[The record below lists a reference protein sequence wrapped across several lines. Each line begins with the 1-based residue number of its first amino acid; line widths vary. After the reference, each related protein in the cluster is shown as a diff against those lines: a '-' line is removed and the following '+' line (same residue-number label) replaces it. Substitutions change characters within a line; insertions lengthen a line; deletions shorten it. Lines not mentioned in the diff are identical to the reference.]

1 MADAFARNDVASE
14 DERPSK
20 QTVGATDIAFRDFAP
35 EQRAADDFAAVNDR
49 RNDNHFET
57 KALAQLVER
66 RGVAGLFVAEA
77 EIFSDEQGA
86 NAQLVDENLLNEFF
100 GRKAREVDSKRLDDG
115 GFETVPRCTG
125 LTSCS

>member
-1 MADAFARNDVASE
+1 MQVEGRNSEAMADAFARNDVASE

-86 NAQLVDENLLNEFF
+86 NAA
-100 GRKAREVDSKRLDDG
+100 GRRESAERIL
-115 GFETVPRCTG
+115 
-125 LTSCS
+125 